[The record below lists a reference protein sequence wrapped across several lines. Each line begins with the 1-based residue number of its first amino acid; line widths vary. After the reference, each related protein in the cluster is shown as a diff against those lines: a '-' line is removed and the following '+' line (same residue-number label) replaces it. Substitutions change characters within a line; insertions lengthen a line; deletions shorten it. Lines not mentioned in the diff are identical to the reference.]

1 MSELPSRE
9 YHVLSAIHEFFVRV
23 ISDHLQHEVPIPV
36 AVRAEADGEGQL
48 ALLHRWVNVLDLA
61 VTPPALRDALNR
73 CATQATAESLLWY
86 YARKAVRSESDRDK
100 ADYVVTWLYRNPEP
114 PGQWNPLAFEAAL
127 AEFIGSDAV
136 GPLPEE
142 HAQLVREFEFIREE
156 MDDTRHFD
164 TLMDCGIVQRVRDI
178 KAAFGGSFY
187 HPKVLATVAAYNVF
201 FGTRFDELFHAAAAE
216 IKSCAEKML
225 GKGNSVLARVE
236 GDVILKNLADVE
248 EEKIMSADYRSAQ
261 DQFRNVS
268 RLKKA
273 VDSRR
278 KREMMSMTPMV
289 AASVASIPDR
299 RTPSVADESFATVA
313 GVQTQTSADIPV
325 NAAINASVALG
336 IEEGKL
342 RTMADTIRSFVRAAD
357 PSRAQVVPLR
367 HGNVVLQAAEIEAF
381 RADYG
386 TEKSFRAD
394 YVGMMTMI
402 VAAVARIE
410 SELSDF
416 NNKQSSA
423 YLWKPHA
430 DSMTFLVDAAA
441 RIASDAQKVIVT
453 AGQRGLLDKVA
464 ALKSSIARLAERAQT
479 ATITLSQIGMGR

>member
-9 YHVLSAIHEFFVRV
+9 YHVLSAIHGFFVRV
-23 ISDHLQHEVPIPV
+23 ISDHLQHEVPVPV
-36 AVRAEADGEGQL
+36 AVHSEAADEEHL

-61 VTPPALRDALNR
+61 VTPPALRDALSR

-86 YARKAVRSESDRDK
+86 YARKALRSESDRDK

-114 PGQWNPLAFEAAL
+114 PGQWNPPAFESAL
-127 AEFIGSDAV
+127 AEFIGTDAV
-136 GPLPEE
+136 GALPEE
-142 HAQLVREFEFIREE
+142 HAQLVREFEFIRDEVE
-156 MDDTRHFD
+156 DTRHFD

-201 FGTRFDELFHAAAAE
+201 FGARFDDLFHAAAAE
-216 IKSCAEKML
+216 IKAYAEKML

-278 KREMMSMTPMV
+278 KREMMSMTSMV
-289 AASVASIPDR
+289 APSVASIPER
-299 RTPSVADESFATVA
+299 RTLSVADESFATAA
-313 GVQTQTSADIPV
+313 GVQSGADVHV

-357 PSRAQVVPLR
+357 PSRAQIVPLR

-386 TEKSFRAD
+386 AEKSFRAD

-430 DSMTFLVDAAA
+430 DSLTFLVDSAA
-441 RIASDAQKVIVT
+441 RIRSDAQKVIAT
-453 AGQRGLLDKVA
+453 AEQRGLLDKVA
-464 ALKSSIARLAERAQT
+464 ALKASVSRLAERAQT